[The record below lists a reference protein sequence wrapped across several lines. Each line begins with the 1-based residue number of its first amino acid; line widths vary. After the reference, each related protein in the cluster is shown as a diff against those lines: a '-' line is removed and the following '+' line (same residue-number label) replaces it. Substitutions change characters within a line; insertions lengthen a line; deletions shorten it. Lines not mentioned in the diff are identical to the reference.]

1 MQLPVQISPDWRI
14 KGNGRSLA
22 AQEPDPR
29 GLWKSL
35 LSKFSLPVPR
45 RVESSGVWYPPL
57 GQAGPGSPVACETN
71 LNGCPAHI
79 LNDCKFELACGPPR
93 TPRYSKETD
102 LFLEFEF

>member
-1 MQLPVQISPDWRI
+1 MQLPVQIAPDWRI

-57 GQAGPGSPVACETN
+57 GQARVLAVLSLVRTN
-71 LNGCPAHI
+71 LNGCLAHT
-79 LNDCKFELACGPPR
+79 F
-93 TPRYSKETD
+93 
-102 LFLEFEF
+102 